1 VLPLTDAAAP
11 DKARGLFQAIQLK
24 FGMVPNIFR
33 MMGQAPDVLKSTLD
47 FDGAINHDLELKLRD
62 LAYLKTSQLNGCH
75 YCLHYHTAIGRKAG
89 LSDAQIKDLGAV
101 EQSGAYSELEKNV
114 LRFAEQWTRQ
124 GKVEAGLMQQLARS
138 LSPAQL
144 VTLAA
149 TVGLANWTN
158 RFNESFDVQ
167 LP

>member
-1 VLPLTDAAAP
+1 
-11 DKARGLFQAIQLK
+11 
-24 FGMVPNIFR
+24 M
-33 MMGQAPDVLKSTLD
+33 
-47 FDGAINHDLELKLRD
+47 
-62 LAYLKTSQLNGCH
+62 
-75 YCLHYHTAIGRKAG
+75 
-89 LSDAQIKDLGAV
+89 
-101 EQSGAYSELEKNV
+101 

-124 GKVEAGLMQQLARS
+124 GRASGDVLEQLQRD

-158 RFNESFDVQ
+158 RLNETFGVQ

>member
-1 VLPLTDAAAP
+1 MSS
-11 DKARGLFQAIQLK
+11 QQIQ
-24 FGMVPNIFR
+24 
-33 MMGQAPDVLKSTLD
+33 
-47 FDGAINHDLELKLRD
+47 DLEQ
-62 LAYLKTSQLNGCH
+62 YEPSN
-75 YCLHYHTAIGRKAG
+75 
-89 LSDAQIKDLGAV
+89 
-101 EQSGAYSELEKNV
+101 AYSDLEKAV

-124 GKVEAGLMQQLARS
+124 GSVAGDVLAQLKQS

-158 RFNESFDVQ
+158 RFNETFGVQ

>member
-1 VLPLTDAAAP
+1 LSP
-11 DKARGLFQAIQLK
+11 QQIQ
-24 FGMVPNIFR
+24 
-33 MMGQAPDVLKSTLD
+33 
-47 FDGAINHDLELKLRD
+47 DLEQ
-62 LAYLKTSQLNGCH
+62 Y
-75 YCLHYHTAIGRKAG
+75 
-89 LSDAQIKDLGAV
+89 
-101 EQSGAYSELEKNV
+101 EQSTAYGDVERAV

-124 GKVEAGLMQQLARS
+124 GKVAGDVLEQLKQS

-158 RFNESFDVQ
+158 RFNESFGVQ

>member
-1 VLPLTDAAAP
+1 MSSQQIQDLEQYEQSTAYSDL
-11 DKARGLFQAIQLK
+11 DKA
-24 FGMVPNIFR
+24 
-33 MMGQAPDVLKSTLD
+33 
-47 FDGAINHDLELKLRD
+47 
-62 LAYLKTSQLNGCH
+62 
-75 YCLHYHTAIGRKAG
+75 
-89 LSDAQIKDLGAV
+89 
-101 EQSGAYSELEKNV
+101 V

-124 GKVEAGLMQQLARS
+124 GRAASDVLEQLQRS

-158 RFNESFDVQ
+158 RFNETFGVE

>member
-1 VLPLTDAAAP
+1 MSP
-11 DKARGLFQAIQLK
+11 QQIQ
-24 FGMVPNIFR
+24 
-33 MMGQAPDVLKSTLD
+33 
-47 FDGAINHDLELKLRD
+47 DLEQ
-62 LAYLKTSQLNGCH
+62 Y
-75 YCLHYHTAIGRKAG
+75 
-89 LSDAQIKDLGAV
+89 
-101 EQSGAYSELEKNV
+101 EQSTAYSDLEKAV

-124 GKVEAGLMQQLARS
+124 GMAAGDVLEQLQRS

-158 RFNESFDVQ
+158 RFNETFGIQ

>member
-1 VLPLTDAAAP
+1 M
-11 DKARGLFQAIQLK
+11 QQIQ
-24 FGMVPNIFR
+24 
-33 MMGQAPDVLKSTLD
+33 
-47 FDGAINHDLELKLRD
+47 DLEQ
-62 LAYLKTSQLNGCH
+62 Y
-75 YCLHYHTAIGRKAG
+75 
-89 LSDAQIKDLGAV
+89 
-101 EQSGAYSELEKNV
+101 EQSTAYGDLERAV

-124 GKVEAGLMQQLARS
+124 GKVAGDVLEQLEQS

-158 RFNESFDVQ
+158 RFNESFGVQ

>member
-1 VLPLTDAAAP
+1 MSP
-11 DKARGLFQAIQLK
+11 QQIQ
-24 FGMVPNIFR
+24 
-33 MMGQAPDVLKSTLD
+33 
-47 FDGAINHDLELKLRD
+47 DLEQ
-62 LAYLKTSQLNGCH
+62 Y
-75 YCLHYHTAIGRKAG
+75 
-89 LSDAQIKDLGAV
+89 
-101 EQSGAYSELEKNV
+101 EQSTAYSDLEKAV

-124 GKVEAGLMQQLARS
+124 GKAASDVLEQLNRS

-158 RFNESFDVQ
+158 RFNETFAVQ